1 MPFLEWLQA
10 THLSAAI
17 GESTWAVPIIGTIH
31 VLGIAWF
38 AGGVLIRDPELHN
51 ELRNWKRIGL
61 AIILLSAALLFCAQ
75 PVRLYGSVSF
85 RIKLAV
91 LVLIAIAPRGK
102 RTLGLS
108 LVLWAAVIF
117 AARGIAFF

>member
-38 AGGVLIRDPELHN
+38 AGGVLIRDPQ
-51 ELRNWKRIGL
+51 LRNWKRIGL
-61 AIILLSAALLFCAQ
+61 AIILLSGALLFCAQ
-75 PVRLYGSVSF
+75 PVRLYASVSF
-85 RIKLAV
+85 RIKLAL

-102 RTLGLS
+102 GTVGLS
-108 LVLWAAVIF
+108 LVLWAATIF